1 MYAIIET
8 KGRQFKVAPGDVILA
23 DKMAVEPGDSVT
35 LDRVLLLSADDGNLR
50 VGTPT
55 VPGAKATA
63 TVVEHGRAKKIIVF
77 RFKAKTNYRRKTGHR
92 QDFTKLRID
101 EIVG

>member
-8 KGRQFKVAPGDVILA
+8 KGRQFKVAPGDLILA
-23 DKMAVEPGDSVT
+23 DKMTAEPGDSVT
-35 LDRVLLLSADDGNLR
+35 IDRVLLLSGDDGSLR
-50 VGTPT
+50 VGNPT
-55 VPGAKATA
+55 VDGAKAVA
-63 TVVEHGRAKKIIVF
+63 TVVEHGRHKKIIVF
-77 RFKAKTNYRRKTGHR
+77 RFKAKSNYRRKTGHR

>member
-23 DKMAVEPGDSVT
+23 ARMALEPGASLT
-35 LDRVLLLSADDGNLR
+35 IDRVLVVADDSGNLR
-50 VGTPT
+50 VGSPT
-55 VPGAKATA
+55 VEGAKATA
-63 TVVEHGRAKKIIVF
+63 TVVEHGRHKKIIVF
-77 RFKAKTNYRRKTGHR
+77 RFKAKSNYRRKTGHR
-92 QDFTKLRID
+92 QDYTKLRID